1 MATKQQSMKAK
12 KTERRKVK
20 TKARIKATQSNFMG
34 QRSAG
39 GFHDKSVSVY
49 DLINNIKTGATKIK
63 SNLSKGEMPEVG
75 ITRASFLRAIHETL
89 DQVIKMH
96 GGIAVYMIL
105 AEDESRFQIT
115 PENAARIE
123 TYERAVVRLV
133 ENVDAIVILDQA
145 KKLPEDY
152 IELVIDMAD
161 VMRDLMVINHK
172 PTYEMLQRKEQ
183 EINRYITEH
192 LPTGVDVFEYTR
204 QLHEERI
211 KKVGPSYATAEGQGV
226 SAKEIA
232 EMVLMTQTLMDE
244 NGEDVIVSADISN
257 LVPDDHPD
265 VHPIKDIPSDPITEE
280 RIKDTQ

>member
-39 GFHDKSVSVY
+39 GFHDKTVSVY
-49 DLINNIKTGATKIK
+49 DLINNVQTGATKVK
-63 SNLSKGEMPEVG
+63 STLAKGEVPDVG
-75 ITRASFLRAIHETL
+75 VDRKGFLRAIHETL

-105 AEDESRFQIT
+105 AENESRFTIT

-123 TYERAVVRLV
+123 TYERSVVRLV
-133 ENVDAIVILDQA
+133 ENVDAVVLLDQA

-161 VMRDLMVINHK
+161 VMRDLMVIHHK
-172 PTYEMLQRKEQ
+172 PTYEMLKRQEQ

-211 KKVGPSYATAEGQGV
+211 KKVGPQYVTTAGV
-226 SAKEIA
+226 SAKEIT

-244 NGEDVIVSADISN
+244 NGEDVIVSADTSN

-265 VHPIKDIPSDPITEE
+265 VHPIKDIPNDPITEE
-280 RIKDTQ
+280 RNKEAL

>member
-49 DLINNIKTGATKIK
+49 DLINNIKSGATKVK
-63 SNLSKGEMPEVG
+63 SKLAEGEIPDVG
-75 ITRASFLRAIHETL
+75 VSRSGFLRAIHETL

-123 TYERAVVRLV
+123 TYERSVVRLV
-133 ENVDAIVILDQA
+133 ENVDAVVMLDQA

-172 PTYEMLQRKEQ
+172 PTYEMLQRKEL

-192 LPTGVDVFEYTR
+192 LPTGADVFEYTR

-211 KKVGPSYATAEGQGV
+211 KKVGPLYVTTEGV

-232 EMVLMTQTLMDE
+232 DMVLMTQTLMDE
-244 NGEDVIVSADISN
+244 NGEDIIVSADISN

-265 VHPIKDIPSDPITEE
+265 VHPIKDIPNDPITEE
-280 RIKDTQ
+280 RNKDAQ

>member
-49 DLINNIKTGATKIK
+49 DLINNIKTGATKVQ
-63 SNLSKGEMPEVG
+63 SSLSKGEVPEVG
-75 ITRASFLRAIHETL
+75 ISRGNFLRAIHETL

-96 GGIAVYMIL
+96 GGIAVYLIL
-105 AEDESRFQIT
+105 AEDESRFAIT
-115 PENAARIE
+115 PENSARIE
-123 TYERAVVRLV
+123 TYERSVVRLV
-133 ENVDAIVILDQA
+133 ENVDAIVLLDQA

-172 PTYEMLQRKEQ
+172 PTYDMLKRQEQ

-204 QLHEERI
+204 QLHETRI
-211 KKVGPSYATAEGQGV
+211 KKVGPQYVTTTGV

-232 EMVLMTQTLMDE
+232 DMVLMTQTLMDE
-244 NGEDVIVSADISN
+244 NEEGVIVSADISN

-265 VHPIKDIPSDPITEE
+265 VHPIKDIPNDPITEE
-280 RIKDTQ
+280 RIKDAQ

>member
-12 KTERRKVK
+12 KTDRRKVK
-20 TKARIKATQSNFMG
+20 TKARIKASQSNFMG

-39 GFHDKSVSVY
+39 GFHDKGVSVY

-63 SNLSKGEMPEVG
+63 SNLSKGEVPEVG
-75 ITRASFLRAIHETL
+75 VSRTGFLRAIHETL

-105 AEDESRFQIT
+105 AEDEGRFQVT

-123 TYERAVVRLV
+123 TYERSVVRLV
-133 ENVDAIVILDQA
+133 ENVDAVVMLDQA

-161 VMRDLMVINHK
+161 VMRDLMVLHHK
-172 PTYEMLQRKEQ
+172 PTYDMLRRKEQ

-192 LPTGVDVFEYTR
+192 LPTNVDVFEYTR

-211 KKVGPSYATAEGQGV
+211 KKVGPLYVTTEGI

-232 EMVLMTQTLMDE
+232 DMVMMTQTLMDE

-265 VHPIKDIPSDPITEE
+265 VHPIKDIPNDPITEE
-280 RIKDTQ
+280 RNKDAQ

>member
-49 DLINNIKTGATKIK
+49 DLINNIKTGATKAK
-63 SNLSKGEMPEVG
+63 SSMTKGEVPDVG
-75 ITRASFLRAIHETL
+75 VSRTGFLRAIHETL

-96 GGIAVYMIL
+96 GGISVYMIL
-105 AEDESRFQIT
+105 AEDESRFVIT
-115 PENAARIE
+115 PENAALIE
-123 TYERAVVRLV
+123 TYERSVVRLV
-133 ENVDAIVILDQA
+133 ENVDAVVLLDQA

-172 PTYEMLQRKEQ
+172 TTYDMLKRQER

-204 QLHEERI
+204 QLHEARI
-211 KKVGPSYATAEGQGV
+211 KKVGPQYVTTTGV

-232 EMVLMTQTLMDE
+232 DMVLMTQTLMDE
-244 NGEDVIVSADISN
+244 NEEGVIVSADISN

-265 VHPIKDIPSDPITEE
+265 VHPIKDIPNDPITEE
-280 RIKDTQ
+280 RNKEAL

>member
-49 DLINNIKTGATKIK
+49 DLINNIKTGATKAK
-63 SNLSKGEMPEVG
+63 SSMTKGEVPDVG
-75 ITRASFLRAIHETL
+75 VSRTGFLRAIHETL

-96 GGIAVYMIL
+96 GGISVYMIL
-105 AEDESRFQIT
+105 AEDESRFVIT
-115 PENAARIE
+115 PENAALIE
-123 TYERAVVRLV
+123 TYERSVVRLV
-133 ENVDAIVILDQA
+133 ENVDAVVLLDQA

-172 PTYEMLQRKEQ
+172 TTYEMLKRQER

-204 QLHEERI
+204 QLHEARI
-211 KKVGPSYATAEGQGV
+211 KKVGPQYVTTTGV

-232 EMVLMTQTLMDE
+232 DMVLMTQTLMDE
-244 NGEDVIVSADISN
+244 NEEGVIVSADISN

-265 VHPIKDIPSDPITEE
+265 VHPIKDIPNDPITEE
-280 RIKDTQ
+280 RNKEAL

>member
-49 DLINNIKTGATKIK
+49 DLINNIKTGATKAQ
-63 SNLSKGEMPEVG
+63 SSLSKGEVPEVG
-75 ITRASFLRAIHETL
+75 ISRGNFLRAIHETL

-96 GGIAVYMIL
+96 GGIAVYLIL
-105 AEDESRFQIT
+105 AEDESRFAIT
-115 PENAARIE
+115 PENSARIE
-123 TYERAVVRLV
+123 TYERSVVRLV
-133 ENVDAIVILDQA
+133 ENVDAIVLLDQA

-172 PTYEMLQRKEQ
+172 PTYDMLKRQEQ

-204 QLHEERI
+204 QLHETRI
-211 KKVGPSYATAEGQGV
+211 KKVGPQYVTTTGV

-232 EMVLMTQTLMDE
+232 DMVLMTQTLMDE
-244 NGEDVIVSADISN
+244 NEEGVIVSADISN

-265 VHPIKDIPSDPITEE
+265 VHPIKDIPNDPITEE
-280 RIKDTQ
+280 RIKDAQ

>member
-20 TKARIKATQSNFMG
+20 TKARIKATQSNFLG

-49 DLINNIKTGATKIK
+49 DLINNIKSGATKVK
-63 SNLSKGEMPEVG
+63 SKLAEGEIPDVG
-75 ITRASFLRAIHETL
+75 VSRHGFLRAIHETL

-123 TYERAVVRLV
+123 TYERSVVRLV
-133 ENVDAIVILDQA
+133 ENVDAVVMLDQA

-172 PTYEMLQRKEQ
+172 PTYEMLQRKEL

-192 LPTGVDVFEYTR
+192 LPTGADVFEYTR

-211 KKVGPSYATAEGQGV
+211 KKVGPLYVTTEGV

-232 EMVLMTQTLMDE
+232 DMVMMTQALMDE
-244 NGEDVIVSADISN
+244 NGEDIIVSADTSN

-280 RIKDTQ
+280 RNKDAQ

>member
-20 TKARIKATQSNFMG
+20 TKARIKATQNSFMG

-49 DLINNIKTGATKIK
+49 DLINNVQTGATKVK
-63 SNLSKGEMPEVG
+63 STLAKGEVPEVG
-75 ITRASFLRAIHETL
+75 VDRKGFLRAIHETL

-105 AEDESRFQIT
+105 AEDESRFTIT

-123 TYERAVVRLV
+123 TYERSVVRLV
-133 ENVDAIVILDQA
+133 ENVDAVVLLDQA

-161 VMRDLMVINHK
+161 VMRDLMVIHHK
-172 PTYEMLQRKEQ
+172 STYEMLKRQEQ

-211 KKVGPSYATAEGQGV
+211 KKVGPQYVTTTGV
-226 SAKEIA
+226 NAKEIA
-232 EMVLMTQTLMDE
+232 EMVMMTQTLMDE
-244 NGEDVIVSADISN
+244 NGEDVIVSADTSN

-265 VHPIKDIPSDPITEE
+265 VHPIKDIPNDPITEE
-280 RIKDTQ
+280 RNKEAL

>member
-20 TKARIKATQSNFMG
+20 TKARLKQTQNNFMG

-39 GFHDKSVSVY
+39 GFHDKTRSVY
-49 DLINNIKTGATKIK
+49 DLINDAKTGATHIK
-63 SNLSKGEMPEVG
+63 SKLAKGEIPEVNLSR
-75 ITRASFLRAIHETL
+75 TDFLRAIHETL

-105 AEDESRFQIT
+105 SEDESRFQVT

-123 TYERAVVRLV
+123 EYERSVVRLV
-133 ENVDAIVILDQA
+133 ENVDAVVMLDQA

-152 IELVIDMAD
+152 VELVIDMAD
-161 VMRDLMVINHK
+161 VMRDLMVILHK
-172 PTYEMLQRKEQ
+172 PTYEMLKRKEL

-211 KKVGPSYATAEGQGV
+211 KQVGPLYVTTTGV
-226 SAKEIA
+226 SAKEVA
-232 EMVLMTQTLMDE
+232 EMVLMTQELMDE
-244 NGEDVIVSADISN
+244 NGEGVIVSADTSN

-265 VHPIKDIPSDPITEE
+265 VHPIKDIPNDPITEQRNKE
-280 RIKDTQ
+280 AL